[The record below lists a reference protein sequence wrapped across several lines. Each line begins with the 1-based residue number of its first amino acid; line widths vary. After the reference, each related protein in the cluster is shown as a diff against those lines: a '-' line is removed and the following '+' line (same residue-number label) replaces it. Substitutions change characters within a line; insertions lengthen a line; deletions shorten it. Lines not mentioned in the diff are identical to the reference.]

1 MNHIISKI
9 ASYVAATGD
18 DSARA
23 QKYEQMQRTDGWKI
37 QVEYLM
43 YIRGLMAEDLL
54 SDRFTALRPIEKD
67 VHQRA
72 YALVDQMVLFL
83 VDPMAKARK
92 LNVIARH
99 NIKQEATVTGATN
112 RKGMN

>member
-1 MNHIISKI
+1 MNHIISKL
-9 ASYVAATGD
+9 ATYVANTAN

-37 QVEYLM
+37 HTEYLM

-54 SDRFTALRPIEKD
+54 SDRFTALKPLEKD
-67 VHQRA
+67 VSQRA
-72 YALVDQMVLFL
+72 YAVVDQMVLFL

-92 LNVIARH
+92 LNVIANH
-99 NIKQEATVTGATN
+99 NRRQEATVTGATT
-112 RKGMN
+112 KGR

>member
-1 MNHIISKI
+1 LNHIITKI
-9 ASYVAATGD
+9 ATYVAQTAD

-23 QKYEQMQRTDGWKI
+23 QKYEQMQKTDGWKI
-37 QVEYLM
+37 HTEYLM

-67 VHQRA
+67 VSQRA

-83 VDPMAKARK
+83 ADPMSKARK
-92 LNVIARH
+92 LNVIANH
-99 NIKQEATVTGATN
+99 NRRQEATLMGATA
-112 RKGMN
+112 KGR